1 MIDKIDR
8 EGDMERK
15 KNTLGAVVHG
25 ISKFFFILSM
35 AGTIFIGIMVFY
47 NVFMRYIFR
56 KPIFWTTE
64 VTSLML
70 VFITFLGA
78 SYMIKEK
85 KHIKFTLIYER
96 LGGRSKVVVDIINSI
111 AGIIFSIVLAWEAW
125 KATKIAY
132 MTNMRMPSLLG
143 TPYYIP
149 YFLITIGSFMVAL
162 EFFMRI
168 FDKIMGQEE

>member
-1 MIDKIDR
+1 MR
-8 EGDMERK
+8 RK
-15 KNTLGAVVHG
+15 EVPFVSFVHV
-25 ISKFFFILSM
+25 ISRFLFFLSM

-56 KPIFWTTE
+56 KPIHWTTE

-78 SYMIKEK
+78 AYMTQENR
-85 KHIKFTLIYER
+85 HIKFTLIYER
-96 LGGRSKVVVDIINSI
+96 LKGKGKKWIDIINAL
-111 AGIIFSIVLAWEAW
+111 AGSIFSFILFWEAW

-132 MTNMRMPSLLG
+132 TTNMKMPSLLG

-149 YFLITIGSFMVAL
+149 YLLITIGSLMIGL
-162 EFFMRI
+162 ELIARI
-168 FDKIMGQEE
+168 IVNLKAEEKGE